1 MIVASYFA
9 VAHQNVRELVV
20 VPGRQLAQE
29 AVVDEQEIGAVEPR
43 AELAEGAGFARL
55 VDVFDPLVRFSR

>member
-29 AVVDEQEIGAVEPR
+29 AVVDEQEIGA
-43 AELAEGAGFARL
+43 A
-55 VDVFDPLVRFSR
+55 